1 MWICMSKI
9 HICVYIYTY
18 LWIFMSKIHI
28 CVYMYTYLWIGMSKI
43 HIYIFVS
50 MYVSNAHIC
59 IYVYIFVNMYVKNTY
74 IHTHI
79 LACMNTCI
87 HACMHSYI
95 HSFIT
100 YLTLHC
106 LENYISLHTSRNIM
120 EYLVCVY
127 IYICILYIQRYNQD
141 ILFYGIHYK
150 NVTCQACMLRSQ
162 KLLAVTCAS
171 ALLSLAVETYSKA
184 MPVICAELEKGLSAL
199 EEFMGKTSKTGRY
212 III

>member
-1 MWICMSKI
+1 
-9 HICVYIYTY
+9 
-18 LWIFMSKIHI
+18 
-28 CVYMYTYLWIGMSKI
+28 MSKI

-50 MYVSNAHIC
+50 MYVSNTHVC

-106 LENYISLHTSRNIM
+106 IENYISLHTSRNIM

-127 IYICILYIQRYNQD
+127 IYVLCIYRD
-141 ILFYGIHYK
+141 IIKTYYSMEFIIK
-150 NVTCQACMLRSQ
+150 MSRVRPACFARRS
-162 KLLAVTCAS
+162 S
-171 ALLSLAVETYSKA
+171 W
-184 MPVICAELEKGLSAL
+184 P
-199 EEFMGKTSKTGRY
+199 
-212 III
+212 